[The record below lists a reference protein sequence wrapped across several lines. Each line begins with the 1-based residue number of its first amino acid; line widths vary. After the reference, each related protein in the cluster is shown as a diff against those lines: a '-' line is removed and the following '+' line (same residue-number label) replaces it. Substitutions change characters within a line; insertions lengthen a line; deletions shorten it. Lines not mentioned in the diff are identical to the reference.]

1 MARKKGEKKAWAW
14 VVLPPVKVP
23 ARDKDTPVYGPGTVP
38 FMDLPKGVAQKLLD
52 AAAGESVTAKE
63 HLCPTGEI
71 PRVKLTTL
79 VVYRALP
86 VNRRIVEAHPP
97 GKPGQIKVVRVQDN
111 SNFMKGMVLEARHVA
126 GQTFEL
132 VGGLPRWRGKWGL
145 PGKVDLWRP
154 PVEKKL
160 TPAELKTKLRAKY
173 GREGELI

>member
-1 MARKKGEKKAWAW
+1 MARKKSQKQAGEFQ
-14 VVLPPVKVP
+14 VLPPVKVP

-38 FMDLPKGVAQKLLD
+38 FMDLPKGVAQKMLD
-52 AAAGESVTAKE
+52 QAAA
-63 HLCPTGEI
+63 EI

-111 SNFMKGMVLEARHVA
+111 SNFMRGMVLEARHVA

-160 TPAELKTKLRAKY
+160 TTVELKVQLRAKY